1 MRIAV
6 YARVSTQR
14 QTQMQTIDQQLER
27 LQAHFQTHGWEW
39 RDDLVFRDD
48 GYSGASL
55 KRPGLDRLREQAA
68 LGHFDRVLITAPDRL
83 ARKFIHQMLLIE
95 ELEKSGCLV
104 EFVERPMSQDP
115 HDQLLLQIRGAVAEY
130 ERSLIADRMR
140 RGRLQKYRAGT
151 LLPWGPPPY
160 GYRTDPAHPRDPAG
174 VRLEPAEAAT
184 VAEMFAYYQR
194 DGHTLRGLAK
204 QLRELGVRGPR
215 GSMHWS
221 DGTIRHILTNPVY
234 TGTVYAGRNHY
245 RPATGRISPL
255 KPVGGGNGS
264 IEQVPPDDWIVVAHI
279 PAIVSQEQF
288 EMIQEKLKHNQSVAS
303 RNNTKHQYL
312 LRAMVSC
319 GLCQLACT
327 GRTTDTGHAYYA
339 CNGKRPLLQSPRTEK
354 CPSRFL
360 PVGQLDDLVW
370 ADLCEVLLHPECLAL
385 ALQRAQGGQWLPQEL
400 QARRENLRKACVSL
414 KHQLERLTEAYLAGV
429 VPLEEYKRRRPEL
442 EQRMEG
448 LAAQMRQLEAS
459 ASKHVELAGIAQS
472 MEEFCRRVSAGLE
485 QASFEQKRYLVELLI
500 DRVVVT
506 NDEVEIRYVIPTSP
520 NSEQTRFCHL
530 RANYFQSQRQK
541 MIADH
546 IFLQGPASD
555 IGLGQLYRID
565 VRCRRHNGD
574 QLGRGWPH
582 FRWLRLPILPPPRG
596 RTRIVIGIFFQWHTG
611 NLPTKVTNEGDLQ
624 GKHLVFLI
632 G

>member
-6 YARVSTQR
+6 YVRVSTQR

-27 LQAHFQTHGWEW
+27 LQAYFQLQGWEW
-39 RDDLVFRDD
+39 REELVFRDD

-68 LGHFDRVLITAPDRL
+68 QVHFDRVLITTPDRL
-83 ARKFIHQMLLIE
+83 ARKYIYQMLLIE
-95 ELEKSGCLV
+95 ELEKSGCQV

-115 HDQLLLQIRGAVAEY
+115 HDQLVLQIRGAVAEY
-130 ERSLIADRMR
+130 ERNLITDRMR

-160 GYRTDPAHPRDPAG
+160 GYRTDPLHPRDPTG
-174 VRLEPAEAAT
+174 VRLEPAEAAA
-184 VAEMFAYYQR
+184 VAEMFAYYQQDR
-194 DGHTLRGLAK
+194 HTLRGLAK

-215 GSMHWS
+215 GSLHWS

-234 TGTVYAGRNHY
+234 MGTVYAGRNHY

-264 IEQVPPDDWIVVAHI
+264 IERVPPEDWIVVAQI

-288 EMIQEKLKHNQSVAS
+288 DMIQEKLKHNQSVAS

-312 LRAMVSC
+312 LRAMISC
-319 GLCQLACT
+319 GLCHLACT
-327 GRTTDTGHAYYA
+327 GRTTDTGHPYYV

-360 PVGQLDDLVW
+360 PVGQLDELVW
-370 ADLCEVLLHPECLAL
+370 ADLCEVLLHPECLDK

-400 QARRENLRKACVSL
+400 QARRENLRKARVSIE
-414 KHQLERLTEAYLAGV
+414 HQTERLTEAYLAGV
-429 VPLEEYKRRRPEL
+429 VPLEEYKRRRHEL
-442 EQRMEG
+442 EQRLESI
-448 LAAQMRQLEAS
+448 AAQMRQLEAS

-472 MEEFCRRVSAGLE
+472 MEEFCQRVSSGLE
-485 QASFEQKRYLVELLI
+485 QASFAQKRQLIELLI

-506 NDEVEIRYVIPTSP
+506 NDEVEIRYVIPTSTS
-520 NSEQTRFCHL
+520 SEETRFCHL
-530 RANYFQSQRQK
+530 RANYFQTQWQK
-541 MIADH
+541 KITDD
-546 IFLQGPASD
+546 IFLDRPTSNV
-555 IGLGQLYRID
+555 GLSEFSCVHHLG
-565 VRCRRHNGD
+565 CGHNGN
-574 QLGRGWPH
+574 QLCRCGSSR
-582 FRWLRLPILPPPRG
+582 
-596 RTRIVIGIFFQWHTG
+596 
-611 NLPTKVTNEGDLQ
+611 
-624 GKHLVFLI
+624 
-632 G
+632 

>member
-1 MRIAV
+1 MAV

-14 QTQMQTIDQQLER
+14 QTQMQTIEQQLEP

-39 RDDLVFRDD
+39 REELVFRDD

-68 LGHFDRVLITAPDRL
+68 QAHFDRVLITTPDRL
-83 ARKFIHQMLLIE
+83 ARKYIYQMLLIE

-115 HDQLLLQIRGAVAEY
+115 HDQLVLQIRGAVAEY
-130 ERSLIADRMR
+130 ERNLITDRMR

-160 GYRTDPAHPRDPAG
+160 GFRTDPAHLRDPAG

-184 VAEMFAYYQR
+184 VAEMFVYYLQ

-204 QLRELGVRGPR
+204 HLRELGVCGPR
-215 GSMHWS
+215 GSFHWS

-264 IEQVPPDDWIVVAHI
+264 IERVPPEDWIVVAQI

-288 EMIQEKLKHNQSVAS
+288 EMIQEKLKHNQSIAS

-312 LRAMVSC
+312 LRAMISC
-319 GLCQLACT
+319 GLCHLACT
-327 GRTTDTGHAYYA
+327 GRTTDTGHGYYA
-339 CNGKRPLLQSPRTEK
+339 CNGKRTLLQSPRTEK

-370 ADLCEVLLHPECLAL
+370 ADLCEVLLHPECLTL
-385 ALQRAQGGQWLPQEL
+385 ALQRAQGGKWLPQEL
-400 QARRENLRKACVSL
+400 QARRENLRKARVSIE
-414 KHQLERLTEAYLAGV
+414 HQMEGLTEAYLAGV

-442 EQRMEG
+442 EQRLEG
-448 LAAQMRQLEAS
+448 LTAQMRQLEAS
-459 ASKHVELAGIAQS
+459 ANKHVELAGIAQS
-472 MEEFCRRVSAGLE
+472 MEEFCQRVSSGLE
-485 QASFEQKRYLVELLI
+485 QASFEQKRHLIELLI

-506 NDEVEIRYVIPTSP
+506 NEEVEIRYVIPTSTS
-520 NSEQTRFCHL
+520 SEQTRFCHL
-530 RANYFQSQRQK
+530 RANYFQIERDQPV
-541 MIADH
+541 ANG
-546 IFLQGPASD
+546 IFLAVPASEVGVGQFRRFHAVPRCNHRDEFRGGGSRRRRQSLPLFFPEALVLRGEVSLPVLD
-555 IGLGQLYRID
+555 IGCFSGLLNHEQLAP
-565 VRCRRHNGD
+565 VTD
-574 QLGRGWPH
+574 QR
-582 FRWLRLPILPPPRG
+582 
-596 RTRIVIGIFFQWHTG
+596 
-611 NLPTKVTNEGDLQ
+611 DLD
-624 GKHLVFLI
+624 L
-632 G
+632 